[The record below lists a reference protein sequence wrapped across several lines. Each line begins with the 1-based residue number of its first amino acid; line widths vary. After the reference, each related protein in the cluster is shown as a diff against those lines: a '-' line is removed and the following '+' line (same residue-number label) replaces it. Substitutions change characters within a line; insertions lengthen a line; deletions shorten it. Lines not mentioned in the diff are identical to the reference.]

1 MAGKTKKAFVE
12 KNYYERLELTEEADA
27 EAVKKVRRN
36 NRKEEQRQR
45 RGEERRGG
53 ERRGEERGEEKW
65 NGVERGGRRESK
77 GHKDSREIMV
87 MPCMWRLAHALT
99 GSVELRF

>member
-45 RGEERRGG
+45 RGEES
-53 ERRGEERGEEKW
+53 RGEERREEKR
-65 NGVERGGRRESK
+65 NGMGWREVGGGK
-77 GHKDSREIMV
+77 AKVIKTLAREIMV

>member
-45 RGEERRGG
+45 RGG
-53 ERRGEERGEEKW
+53 ERRGEERRGE
-65 NGVERGGRRESK
+65 RRREMEWGGERWEEGK
-77 GHKDSREIMV
+77 QR
-87 MPCMWRLAHALT
+87 P
-99 GSVELRF
+99 